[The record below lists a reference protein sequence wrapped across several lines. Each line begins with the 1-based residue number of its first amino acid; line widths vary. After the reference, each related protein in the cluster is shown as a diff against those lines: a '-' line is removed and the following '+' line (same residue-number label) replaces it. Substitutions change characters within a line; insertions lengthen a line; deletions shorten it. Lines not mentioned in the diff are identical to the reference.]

1 MEGGSS
7 SSKKPNTA
15 SINIENNSIV
25 FEMDSHK
32 ITHNNHILH
41 KLEEDGPTTPDEKA
55 KELLTKIA
63 ETKFLYALKLL
74 FENPLNQFSPRVLRD
89 SLIELSDPTPFDYYE
104 KQSEVVLELHLRT
117 YVAVLEQI
125 CFSPMRLSKELRDR
139 VYNSLAMFSEIHR
152 KIAQV
157 MQEGINNNF
166 RSNFNQFNQRNDDIN
181 DRNII
186 KIKRRNYNIDFLLIH
201 LRDTLHSLR
210 DDETWYQEI
219 LRRTK
224 DLLKV
229 ALNIT
234 PGILSNVA
242 PIPNDN
248 CSILNMLTQLRQGL
262 SFKYPVASYYVDW
275 RIMLI
280 IHNNLFRWMENK
292 KNIISKKFGERIL
305 IEYLWGYSEIEWNNI
320 ADKSMLDSQTK
331 FDEVSNKLV
340 KILRNSGSF
349 INDLAGNEPLT
360 LPNTLWFGVLDL
372 AQNLV
377 LKSTQPVIY
386 GLCYY
391 LAIESLNR
399 APNSFIQYKA
409 IEILL
414 QLQTMNHET
423 FSMIDLDFDQ
433 YIQKLETDASE
444 KFQSLLSFTKEK
456 CHIDFNLLNDEIE
469 NGKGKGKGIDQ
480 NRKEKI
486 IISFD
491 ILNVIADEMACPI
504 SNEPE
509 EQLCILKCQHVLSL
523 NNLNKLRQKTC
534 PKCRELIEENNIK
547 HLSQNAIYKNLYS
560 YLLDG
565 GYILPSTELEDLNQN
580 TYE

>member
-1 MEGGSS
+1 MEEQIGSS
-7 SSKKPNTA
+7 SSEKPNTA
-15 SINIENNSIV
+15 SGTKLHEII
-25 FEMDSHK
+25 F
-32 ITHNNHILH
+32 NNHVLH
-41 KLEEDGPTTPDEKA
+41 KLEEEGFITPDEKA
-55 KELLTKIA
+55 KKLLTKLT

-74 FENPLNQFSPRVLRD
+74 FENPLNQFSPRILRD
-89 SLIELSDPTPFDYYE
+89 SLVELSDPTPFDYYE
-104 KQSEVVLELHLRT
+104 KQSEVKLELHLRT
-117 YVAVLEQI
+117 YVAVLEHI

-139 VYNSLAMFSEIHR
+139 VYNSLAIFSEVHR
-152 KIAQV
+152 KTVQV

-166 RSNFNQFNQRNDDIN
+166 RSSFDQFNQRNDDIN
-181 DRNII
+181 ERNN
-186 KIKRRNYNIDFLLIH
+186 IKRRNYNIDFLLIH

-219 LRRTK
+219 LRRAK
-224 DLLKV
+224 DLLKS

-248 CSILNMLTQLRQGL
+248 SSILNSLTQLRQGL
-262 SFKYPVASYYVDW
+262 SFKYPVASYYVDR

-280 IHNNLFRWMENK
+280 IQNNLFRWMEDK
-292 KNIISKKFGERIL
+292 ENIISKKFGERIL
-305 IEYLWGYSEIEWNNI
+305 IEYLWGYSEIEWNNV

-340 KILRNSGSF
+340 KILSNSGSF

-360 LPNTLWFGVLDL
+360 LPNTLWFGILDL

-377 LKSTQPVIY
+377 LRSTQTVIY

-391 LAIESLNR
+391 LANESLTR

-409 IEILL
+409 VEILL
-414 QLQTMNHET
+414 HLQTINNES
-423 FSMIDLDFDQ
+423 FPMIVDLDFDQ
-433 YIQKLETDASE
+433 YIQKLEPYASG
-444 KFQSLLSFTKEK
+444 KFQSLLSFAREK
-456 CHIDFNLLNDEIE
+456 YHMDFNLLNDEIE
-469 NGKGKGKGIDQ
+469 NEKGKGKGVDQ

-486 IISFD
+486 IISFN
-491 ILNVIADEMACPI
+491 ILDVIADEMACPI

-523 NNLNKLRQKTC
+523 NNLNKLRQKIC
-534 PKCRELIEENNIK
+534 PKCREIIEENNIK
-547 HLSQNAIYKNLYS
+547 YLSQMLFIKIYIHIFLTEDIF
-560 YLLDG
+560 YLQL
-565 GYILPSTELEDLNQN
+565 S
-580 TYE
+580 